1 MGNLFE
7 AISAAVLDDD
17 PRRREWVRREL
28 ARLGCEVKASAGHGI
43 VGVQTLYEA
52 APAIAFVSFEEPYAR
67 TTTTITHA
75 SIASRV
81 VAYTS
86 DPDVGAY
93 QAAIRAGAHVV
104 LSSPPRP
111 ADLLKAL
118 ERALPRKAPTAGTD
132 AGQVVAVTSAKGG
145 TGKSTI
151 AANLAALLAR
161 EHASTVLLI
170 DFAIEFGD
178 SGLLLNLGDG
188 ISTARAARQIARS
201 EIEEFRESL
210 GYHSSGLFVLAAL
223 QRFSER
229 VAVDVHE
236 LEALLQLSIQSFDHV
251 VVDTAA
257 VFDDRLMLALE
268 SADLALLSV
277 TPDVVSLVNTRR
289 FLRDLENEG
298 VAGEHFLPVLN
309 GASEQVSVATVEA
322 AQVLERSALW
332 EVPFDKRV
340 AQANQQGVPSTG
352 KRPSPAMRSL
362 RALASR
368 IANDPANIERRDSVR
383 VSKARFDPVYA
394 ERLRRF
400 FAPPQVAAEPG
411 HEEAIIGFAVAASG
425 NGWMRVVYSGAG
437 AAAVFHREA
446 CAVASR
452 IRPGN
457 RVVVEIGVVP
467 SRLRACKLCESRLAA
482 AA

>member
-93 QAAIRAGAHVV
+93 QAALRAGAHVV

-118 ERALPRKAPTAGTD
+118 ERALPRKAPTAGMD

-170 DFAIEFGD
+170 DFAIDFGD

-210 GYHSSGLFVLAAL
+210 GYHASGLFVLAAL

-229 VAVDVHE
+229 VTVDVHE

-298 VAGEHFLPVLN
+298 VAGEHFPA
-309 GASEQVSVATVEA
+309 GS
-322 AQVLERSALW
+322 ERS
-332 EVPFDKRV
+332 
-340 AQANQQGVPSTG
+340 
-352 KRPSPAMRSL
+352 
-362 RALASR
+362 
-368 IANDPANIERRDSVR
+368 I
-383 VSKARFDPVYA
+383 
-394 ERLRRF
+394 
-400 FAPPQVAAEPG
+400 
-411 HEEAIIGFAVAASG
+411 AASLG
-425 NGWMRVVYSGAG
+425 GHGGSGAG
-437 AAAVFHREA
+437 AGALGALGGSVRQAGGAGQPAGSPVNREA
-446 CAVASR
+446 PVAGDAQFAGVSQPDR
-452 IRPGN
+452 QRPGEH
-457 RVVVEIGVVP
+457 RTA
-467 SRLRACKLCESRLAA
+467 R
-482 AA
+482 